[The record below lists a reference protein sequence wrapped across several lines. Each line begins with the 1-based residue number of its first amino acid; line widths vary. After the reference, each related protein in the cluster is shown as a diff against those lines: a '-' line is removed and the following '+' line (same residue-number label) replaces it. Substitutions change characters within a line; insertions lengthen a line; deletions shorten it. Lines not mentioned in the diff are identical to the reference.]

1 MKMVRVF
8 VTGGAGFIGSH
19 ICDRILDLG
28 HEVVCFDNLATGFK
42 ENIEHLRNNSRFT
55 FIEGDIRNT
64 ELLDIHLPNCTH
76 VCHQAA
82 LGSVPRSIENPRRTN
97 EFNIVGSLN
106 VLTKAQEHS
115 IDRLVFASSSS
126 VYGDNVDMP
135 KFEDRT
141 GNVLSPYAVTKSAF
155 ENYARVFNHIHG
167 METIGLR
174 YFNVFG
180 PRQSPEGAYAA
191 VIPLFMKALSEGERP
206 KIFGD
211 GEQTRDFTY
220 VQNAVDANILSLF
233 GDIPDAYGKSFNIAC
248 GDTLSINEVFNK
260 IRESIDIRLSSG
272 HIEPIYAPPRKGDI
286 KDSLADLT
294 EARRCLNYFPK
305 VDFSEGIENTVSWF
319 IEEKK

>member
-1 MKMVRVF
+1 MVRVF

-248 GDTLSINEVFNK
+248 GNTLSINEVFNK
-260 IRESIDIRLSSG
+260 IRESIDIRLGSG
-272 HIEPIYAPPRKGDI
+272 HIEPIYAPPREGDI